1 VQAGVGR
8 VATLLGVDL
17 APGTVVTAG
26 NPLTL
31 TLTWRAEAGAADQD
45 LKVFTHLVSEA
56 GRDTHVLTWSSA
68 PGAVSDGRGPD
79 VSGHAAFRV
88 GLYDGETGTRVLW
101 HDGQDALQLPIPV
114 TVVGAA
120 DDAH

>member
-1 VQAGVGR
+1 MLAQHDGQPANGTRPTPGWLAG
-8 VATLLGVDL
+8 
-17 APGTVVTAG
+17 
-26 NPLTL
+26 
-31 TLTWRAEAGAADQD
+31 EII
-45 LKVFTHLVSEA
+45 
-56 GRDTHVLTWSSA
+56 RDTHVLTWSSA